1 MSTEQ
6 QLYNSQFAI
15 FKILRDAGWS
25 IDDANDSIYKM
36 EVCAEKDGHRKDK
49 EQHQRVFGTKLT
61 VMITISFDNKMN
73 EYPEETIKEMNN
85 FIKLFKESN
94 YKWCE
99 NACYC
104 YEFFSAEGWNPHIH
118 LVSEKNDAPSTIA
131 KAIKR
136 SPAYKL
142 TNAYNVNVKAGN
154 DGFHYKYVQ
163 GDKKESKE
171 ENIQKDNKFR
181 EKYNLKSYYII

>member
-1 MSTEQ
+1 MSVEDT
-6 QLYNSQFAI
+6 I
-15 FKILRDAGWS
+15 FGIMRDYGWS
-25 IDDANDSIYKM
+25 AEYAGDMIYKM
-36 EVCAEKDGHRKDK
+36 DVCADK
-49 EQHQRVFGTKLT
+49 IRHIQMKLQHQRVFGTKLT
-61 VMITISFDNKMN
+61 VMITVSFDNKMK
-73 EYPEETIKEMNN
+73 EEETVNEMNK
-85 FIKLFKESN
+85 FIQIFKESD

-136 SPAYKL
+136 SPAYKKS
-142 TNAYNVNVKAGN
+142 NVYNVNVKAGH
-154 DGFHYKYVQ
+154 DGFHYKYIQ

-171 ENIQKDNKFR
+171 VNIIKDNEFR
-181 EKYNLKSYYII
+181 EKYKLKSYYIL

>member
-1 MSTEQ
+1 MDPQKQICANQYT
-6 QLYNSQFAI
+6 I
-15 FKILRDAGWS
+15 FEIMRGAGWS
-25 IDDANDSIYKM
+25 AEKTNDLLYKM
-36 EVCAEKDGHRKDK
+36 ETLADKQHHIKVK

-61 VMITISFDNKMN
+61 VMITISFDNKMS
-73 EYPEETIKEMNN
+73 EEETINQMNM
-85 FIKLFKESN
+85 FIQLFKQSD

-104 YEFFSAEGWNPHIH
+104 FEFFSSEGWNPHIH

-136 SPAYKL
+136 SPAYKKS
-142 TNAYNVNVKAGN
+142 NVYNVNVKPGN
-154 DGFHYKYVQ
+154 DGFHYKYIQ

-171 ENIQKDNKFR
+171 ENIIKDEEFRQKHK
-181 EKYNLKSYYII
+181 LKSYYIL